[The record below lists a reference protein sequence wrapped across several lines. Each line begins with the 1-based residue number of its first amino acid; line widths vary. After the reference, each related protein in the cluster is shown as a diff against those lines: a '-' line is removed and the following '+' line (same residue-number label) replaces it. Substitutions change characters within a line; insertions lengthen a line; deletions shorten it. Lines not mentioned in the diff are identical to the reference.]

1 MSFLSKAIGIG
12 VAAAAAAVAVKV
24 AKKYEENKELDAL
37 QEEQEIPETDSSLDA
52 EPQPYYEEQAEPAEV
67 MEEKTTRSAVTE
79 IVENV
84 QRAATDVWSD
94 TRGKVKEAGGK
105 MGVDADEVGSALG
118 EAGRALVGAGKAV
131 ADAGVA
137 VAAKVAE
144 KAPDVVEKVK
154 GQAGE
159 LVSQIKDTVY
169 AVAADEEDDPEMG
182 LTPED
187 FVYEAPDE
195 PEEPEFPAGEEPRE
209 PLPEEEEKD
218 PLI

>member
-37 QEEQEIPETDSSLDA
+37 QEEQEIPETDSSLDE

-94 TRGKVKEAGGK
+94 TRGKVKEAAGK
-105 MGVDADEVGSALG
+105 MGVDVDEVGSALG

-169 AVAADEEDDPEMG
+169 AVAVDASAD
-182 LTPED
+182 
-187 FVYEAPDE
+187 FA
-195 PEEPEFPAGEEPRE
+195 FPLYAKENGRK
-209 PLPEEEEKD
+209 LHDVWHGKIGCQD
-218 PLI
+218 VCGQSNRQNLCGCSRR

>member
-37 QEEQEIPETDSSLDA
+37 QEEQEIPETDSSLDE

-94 TRGKVKEAGGK
+94 TRGKVKEAAGK
-105 MGVDADEVGSALG
+105 MGVDVDEVGS
-118 EAGRALVGAGKAV
+118 ALVGAGKAV

-169 AVAADEEDDPEMG
+169 AVAADEEDEPEMG

-218 PLI
+218 PLT